1 MEVRVSFLSVG
12 HSWFQN
18 ISPCLQKVPATPS
31 FRAGSPM
38 QEHPWAAAT
47 LSQSTPSPGEEQ
59 CAQSGSFY
67 PWEGEEEGRDDTKSC
82 LSHVRSAGPD
92 LHPRKAACPWR
103 MAHRG
108 TSARG
113 AGRTSV
119 SQKETSARAQIQ
131 SLLPHKSTH
140 VCVGGVAP
148 WFLPVLLLPVTP
160 DKWSR
165 AELQHE
171 PAWLQARGQT
181 AQK

>member
-1 MEVRVSFLSVG
+1 MCTEWLFL
-12 HSWFQN
+12 
-18 ISPCLQKVPATPS
+18 P
-31 FRAGSPM
+31 R
-38 QEHPWAAAT
+38 
-47 LSQSTPSPGEEQ
+47 
-59 CAQSGSFY
+59 
-67 PWEGEEEGRDDTKSC
+67 EGEEEGRDDTKSC
-82 LSHVRSAGPD
+82 LSHVHSARPD

-108 TSARG
+108 ASARG
-113 AGRTSV
+113 AGRTSI
-119 SQKETSARAQIQ
+119 SQKETSAHVQIQ

-148 WFLPVLLLPVTP
+148 WFVPVLLLPVTL